1 MAETMVGRM
10 AAKSASWMVGK
21 KVPYQVARSAA
32 LTVLSLD
39 DVKVDL

>member
-1 MAETMVGRM
+1 MDYYLV
-10 AAKSASWMVGK
+10 ASMGHGMVGK